1 MPPAK
6 VPPLRSVVVVTVATW
21 VVACSGGQAG
31 EGTASPPAPPTGPP
45 TAEELGAAT
54 YSGFES
60 TGQTVTLANGVW
72 EGTPF
77 VEGGASRPT
86 VTLLRGSRVA
96 GDVDGD
102 DEDEAIVLLAE
113 NSGGSGTLLHVAVMD
128 RTGARV
134 VNTATRVLG
143 DRVQVRELAVEDGG
157 LRIDVV
163 RTGARD
169 PACCPGELATYR
181 WIVAGSDLVDREPD
195 EVTGRMSLAMLAGQ
209 QWRLRRFDRETPVA
223 DDVEVTLR
231 YEDGR
236 LQGSAGCNLYSA
248 AAVDTTEGPAGGI
261 LIGPPVSQ
269 QRACDAQS
277 MAAEERYLRLLA
289 GTVRFGFGA
298 GRLLLHY
305 PGGAMSF
312 VRDAAGP
319 G

>member
-1 MPPAK
+1 MSPAK
-6 VPPLRSVVVVTVATW
+6 RMPLRSVLAVALATW
-21 VVACSGGQAG
+21 VAACGGERAG
-31 EGTASPPAPPTGPP
+31 GDTEAPPSPPTGPP

-60 TGQTVTLANGVW
+60 TDQPVTLANGVW

-77 VEGGASRPT
+77 VDGGASRPT

-102 DEDEAIVLLAE
+102 HEDEAIVLLAE

-128 RTGARV
+128 RTGAGI

-181 WIVAGSDLVDREPD
+181 WLVSGPDLTDRQPD

-231 YEDGR
+231 YADGR
-236 LQGSAGCNLYSA
+236 LQGSAGCNQYSA

-277 MAAEERYLRLLA
+277 MAVEERYLHLLA

-312 VRDAAGP
+312 VRGTAGP

>member
-1 MPPAK
+1 MRPAK
-6 VPPLRSVVVVTVATW
+6 VPPLRSMLVVALATW
-21 VVACSGGQAG
+21 FVACGGGQPG
-31 EGTASPPAPPTGPP
+31 GDIASPPSPPTGPP
-45 TAEELGAAT
+45 TAEELASAT

-60 TGQTVTLANGVW
+60 TGQPVTLANGVW

-102 DEDEAIVLLAE
+102 GEDEAIVLLAE

-128 RTGARV
+128 RTGAGV
-134 VNTATRVLG
+134 ANLATRVLG

-181 WIVAGSDLVDREPD
+181 WIVAGPGLPDRQPD

-209 QWRLRRFDRETPVA
+209 HWRLRRFDRESPVA

-248 AAVDTTEGPAGGI
+248 AAVDRMEGPAGGI

-269 QRACDAQS
+269 QRACDARS
-277 MAAEERYLRLLA
+277 MAVEERYLRLLA

-312 VRDAAGP
+312 VRGAAGP